1 MSDEFFTHNDKP
13 FAENINDAL
22 LLSDAWDLVIPVSLP
37 EHYSDRHFN
46 STTGI
51 ARKAGVA
58 LVTLLDVDSEIDI
71 GDTTIEGSGDITF
84 RVYPNFNQ
92 FYRWGKVGWTVSS
105 GEVTVDLCKTD
116 GTVIVANIP
125 NGEGLSDYSELKKL
139 QQIDVVAH
147 FDNAVLSNITFY
159 FENNHT
165 THSRPSA
172 LLQQANVEDLED
184 DLADRE
190 LLANKVSVI
199 DEDSTHYPNCVAV
212 ADGLDLKEDKSN
224 KTTYIRNSD
233 DYYPSSKAVYDR
245 LALKENVAN
254 RTDTIVNSSGYY
266 PSGKAVYE
274 LQTNIF
280 NQITHLENIANKKNE
295 IDNYEEH
302 YPSNR
307 AVYPLKQSVTLLENK
322 VANLESIITAF
333 NDWELVMARQGVTAE
348 RNTLTGIVR
357 LTFMLQKM
365 FGYANTDY
373 EVTSVP
379 LPANARPFY
388 AVRVIAH
395 SNTQGLTTFTVS
407 SGGHM
412 YVRRTATTD
421 SAIELSGSILYQS
434 RTQ

>member
-1 MSDEFFTHNDKP
+1 MSDEYFTHNDKP

-22 LLSDAWDLVIPVSLP
+22 LLSDAYDLVIPVSLP
-37 EHYSDRHFN
+37 EHFSDRHFS

-71 GDTTIEGSGDITF
+71 DDTTIEGSGDITF

-172 LLQQANVEDLED
+172 LLQQANVEGLED

-190 LLANKVSVI
+190 LLANKVSVL
-199 DEDSTHYPNCVAV
+199 DESSDHYPNCVAV
-212 ADGLDLKEDKSN
+212 ADGLDLKEDKAN
-224 KTTYIRNSD
+224 KTTSIVNSD
-233 DYYPSSKAVYDR
+233 DYYPSSKAVFDK
-245 LALKENVAN
+245 LQLKENLAN
-254 RTDTIVNSSGYY
+254 KKDTLTNNSTYY
-266 PSGKAVYE
+266 PSSKAVYTE
-274 LQTNIF
+274 TESIRSVLASKEDVSNK
-280 NQITHLENIANKKNE
+280 THE
-295 IDNYEEH
+295 IDDYTSH
-302 YPSNR
+302 YPSNH
-307 AVYPLKQSVTLLENK
+307 AVYPLKQSIGRLEPK
-322 VANLESIITAF
+322 VANLESIITAL
-333 NDWELVMARQGVTAE
+333 NTWETILPRSDVYIE
-348 RNTLTGIVR
+348 RNTLLGIVR
-357 LTFMLQKM
+357 VDFQFLKTFGL
-365 FGYANTDY
+365 ANHNYVIVET
-373 EVTSVP
+373 P
-379 LPANARPFY
+379 IQNNARPHHH
-388 AVRVIAH
+388 VRVIAD
-395 SNTQGLTTFTVS
+395 SDTQALTTLTISPDGKV
-407 SGGHM
+407 
-412 YVRRTATTD
+412 YARRTA
-421 SAIELSGSILYQS
+421 SSSGSIELRGTVIYS
-434 RTQ
+434 TN

>member
-1 MSDEFFTHNDKP
+1 MSNNFFTHNDKP
-13 FAENINDAL
+13 FAENINDGL
-22 LLSDAWDLVIPVSLP
+22 LLSDAYDLVIPVSLP

-46 STTGI
+46 STTSI

-58 LVTLLDVDSEIDI
+58 LVTLLDVGSEIDI
-71 GDTTIEGSGDITF
+71 DDTTIEGSGDITF

-92 FYRWGKVGWTVSS
+92 FYRWGKVGWTVST

-125 NGEGLSDYSELKKL
+125 NGEVLSDYSELKKL
-139 QQIDVVAH
+139 QEIDVVAH

-190 LLANKVSVI
+190 LLANKVSAI

-212 ADGLDLKEDKSN
+212 ADGLDLKEDKAN
-224 KTTYIRNSD
+224 KTTSMVDSD
-233 DYYPSSKAVYDR
+233 AYYPSSKAVYDQ
-245 LALKENVAN
+245 LALKENLDN
-254 RTDTIVNSSGYY
+254 KKDTLSDNSTYY
-266 PSGKAVYE
+266 PSSKAVYTETQSIRSE
-274 LQTNIF
+274 LT
-280 NQITHLENIANKKNE
+280 TKEDVSNKTLV
-295 IDNYEEH
+295 IDDYETH

-307 AVYPLKQSVTLLENK
+307 AIYPMKQKVDILEQK
-322 VANLESIITAF
+322 VADLESIITAF
-333 NDWELVMARQGVTAE
+333 NDWENVMARQGVTAD

-357 LTFMLQKM
+357 LTFMLQKT
-365 FGYANTDY
+365 FVQANHDY

-379 LPANARPFY
+379 LPAKARPLY

-395 SNTQGLTTFTVS
+395 ANTQGLTTFTVS
-407 SGGHM
+407 SNGNL
-412 YVRRTATTD
+412 YVRRTSTTD
-421 SAIELSGSILYQS
+421 SAIELQGSILYQS
-434 RTQ
+434 DVY